1 LGRPC
6 LLKKATPTLNTPLN
20 VPVIFV
26 KIDLC
31 SELTMVKQTGL
42 EHASLA
48 QGSFTRYLPTGKV
61 GTVLLTTGE
70 PSYSGF
76 PLEAS
81 DAESIE
87 RILRSWTTQGQL
99 AWGSCSAKATRF
111 SCLSLEAHPCF
122 LCYCFSELSQ
132 DLGYNYVLS
141 DVFVVFER
149 SKIKIGP
156 ELKGL
161 KCGREKLTGDP
172 QYCVGYERTEVSA
185 GCAVLQR
192 PTSSPQHLLR
202 NTGLT

>member
-1 LGRPC
+1 MLRAHSPDTCQQERWALCCSLLGDP
-6 LLKKATPTLNTPLN
+6 
-20 VPVIFV
+20 
-26 KIDLC
+26 
-31 SELTMVKQTGL
+31 
-42 EHASLA
+42 
-48 QGSFTRYLPTGKV
+48 
-61 GTVLLTTGE
+61 
-70 PSYSGF
+70 
-76 PLEAS
+76 
-81 DAESIE
+81 ESIE
-87 RILRSWTTQGQL
+87 MILRSWTTQGQL
-99 AWGSCSAKATRF
+99 AWGSCSAETTCF

-156 ELKGL
+156 DLKGL

-202 NTGLT
+202 NTGLTLKLHSLRGIFFF